1 MNEIFYLNGKLL
13 TREQAKISLLDY
25 GFLYGYGLYET
36 LRAYNGKA
44 FRLDNHLA
52 RLKFSGERL
61 GIPVHVA
68 LIRAAVNDV
77 IKANGFTQ
85 TRLRI
90 SISPGEG
97 SISPNLASCEL
108 PTIAV
113 LAMEYTPPTP
123 EKYVHGYHA
132 VTSVIRRNNR
142 SPVVYHKTANTMES
156 MLARQ
161 ESRRAGVDE
170 AVFMNEKGYITEAAG
185 SNIFIVSNGKL
196 LTPKF
201 EAGILPGVTRVIVFE
216 LATQLGIKF
225 TEVNLK
231 PKVLTAAN
239 EAFLTNSMVE
249 IMPLTQIDDKP
260 IAEGKPGPI
269 TNSLMK
275 AYHRLVK
282 KEAK

>member
-1 MNEIFYLNGKLL
+1 MNEIYYLNGKLVP
-13 TREQAKISLLDY
+13 REQAKISLLDY

-61 GIPVHVA
+61 GILVHVG
-68 LIRAAVNDV
+68 LIREAVHDV
-77 IKANGFTQ
+77 IKANGFAQ

-90 SISPGEG
+90 SVSPGEG
-97 SISPNLASCEL
+97 SMSPNLASCEL
-108 PTIAV
+108 PTVAV

-123 EKYVHGYHA
+123 SKYEQGYHA
-132 VTSVIRRNNR
+132 VTSDIRRNNR

-161 ESRRAGVDE
+161 ESRRAGADE
-170 AVFMNEKGYITEAAG
+170 AIFMNEKGYITEAAG
-185 SNIFIVSNGKL
+185 SNVFIVSSGVL

-201 EAGILPGVTRVIVFE
+201 EAGILPGVTRVIAFE

-225 TEVNLK
+225 KEINLK
-231 PKVLTAAN
+231 SEALLTAD
-239 EAFLTNSMVE
+239 EAFVTNSMVE
-249 IMPLTQIDDKP
+249 IMPLTRIDGKP

-269 TNSLMK
+269 TGTLIK
-275 AYHRLVK
+275 AYRRLVK
-282 KEAK
+282 KETK

>member
-13 TREQAKISLLDY
+13 PREQAKISLLDY

-61 GIPVHVA
+61 GILVHVG
-68 LIRAAVNDV
+68 LIREAVNNV
-77 IKANGFTQ
+77 IKANGFAQ

-90 SISPGEG
+90 SVSPGEG
-97 SISPNLASCEL
+97 SMSPNLASCEL
-108 PTIAV
+108 PTVAV

-123 EKYVHGYHA
+123 GKYEQGYHA

-161 ESRRAGVDE
+161 ESRRAGSDE
-170 AVFMNEKGYITEAAG
+170 AIFLNARGCVTEAAG
-185 SNIFIVSNGKL
+185 SNVFIVSNGKL

-225 TEVNLK
+225 KEINLK
-231 PKVLTAAN
+231 PEALLAAD
-239 EAFLTNSMVE
+239 EAFITNSMVE
-249 IMPLTQIDDKP
+249 IMPLTLLDGKP

-269 TNSLMK
+269 TGRLIK
-275 AYHRLVK
+275 AYRRLVK
-282 KEAK
+282 KETK